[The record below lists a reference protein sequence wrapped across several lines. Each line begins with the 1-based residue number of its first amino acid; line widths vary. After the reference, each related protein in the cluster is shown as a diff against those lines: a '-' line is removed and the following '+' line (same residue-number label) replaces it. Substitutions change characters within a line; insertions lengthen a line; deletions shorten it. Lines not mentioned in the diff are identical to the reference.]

1 MTWPILRGSS
11 NVGTAYSSKGFFSID
26 KRDDHWW
33 FITPAGKPF
42 FSIGL
47 NHIDPASLRYPENIH
62 LWRDKYQG
70 STIKWIKESVVPNL
84 KQWGFNT
91 VGWVQEVTVRQ
102 WRHSRSFTNDE
113 YKALDMPYCH
123 LLPFTEMHQWEQHT
137 THFDFFSTEWKEWC
151 DYVARDHCAALS
163 KWDSHCKNTQS
174 D

>member
-70 STIKWIKESVVPNL
+70 STIKWIKPHIMVIGSDWKNKKVIG
-84 KQWGFNT
+84 QD
-91 VGWVQEVTVRQ
+91 
-102 WRHSRSFTNDE
+102 FTNKLVFFDRIGN
-113 YKALDMPYCH
+113 YS
-123 LLPFTEMHQWEQHT
+123 T
-137 THFDFFSTEWKEWC
+137 TNILGRINE
-151 DYVARDHCAALS
+151 
-163 KWDSHCKNTQS
+163 
-174 D
+174 